1 MSHRCRASLPRAALA
16 IALCVLGCGDAGG
29 GGDTAT
35 TGGAATSST
44 GAGGGGLSG
53 QASSGGEP
61 TSGTT
66 SGPSS
71 GSSGEGG
78 TTGAEASTSSGS
90 SGADA
95 CADSVLTWENFGEP
109 FMLSWCTGCHHSELP
124 SAERA
129 CAPCFAN
136 FDEHAGVHPLAAYI
150 ELRVLDWAEH
160 EGTKPMPPA
169 AIIPDDERALL
180 REYLQCGAPGPGVGQ
195 TGPSCPDPD
204 TVVPDC
210 P

>member
-1 MSHRCRASLPRAALA
+1 MTT
-16 IALCVLGCGDAGG
+16 G
-29 GGDTAT
+29 AT
-35 TGGAATSST
+35 TGVEATTGT
-44 GAGGGGLSG
+44 GASAGTSG
-53 QASSGGEP
+53 SGEE
-61 TSGTT
+61 SGTT
-66 SGPSS
+66 GD
-71 GSSGEGG
+71 
-78 TTGAEASTSSGS
+78 

-109 FMLSWCTGCHHSELP
+109 FMLSWCTGCHHSALP

-129 CAPCFAN
+129 CAPCVVN
-136 FDEHAGVHPLAAYI
+136 FDQHAGVHPFAAYI

-169 AIIPDDERALL
+169 AIVPDDERALL
-180 REYLQCGAPGPGVGQ
+180 REYLQCGAPGPEVGQ

-204 TVVPDC
+204 AVVPGC

>member
-1 MSHRCRASLPRAALA
+1 LPRAALA
-16 IALCVLGCGDAGG
+16 LALCVLGCGDAGG
-29 GGDTAT
+29 GETSTTGGVGSTSSTSSTGSGSSGEASSGPTSGAT
-35 TGGAATSST
+35 TGGPSPGST
-44 GAGGGGLSG
+44 
-53 QASSGGEP
+53 
-61 TSGTT
+61 
-66 SGPSS
+66 
-71 GSSGEGG
+71 GEGG
-78 TTGAEASTSSGS
+78 TTGAHDDTTGGT
-90 SGADA
+90 GADA

-160 EGTKPMPPA
+160 EGTQPMPPA

-180 REYLQCGAPGPGVGQ
+180 REYLECGAPGPGIGK
-195 TGPSCPDPD
+195 TSPSCPDPD